1 MKLSVCIDAV
11 LSKLAPEAAI
21 RALKNSRAD
30 AFEFWSWDNK
40 DISAIKKAMEE
51 TNLPLAAMCTS
62 YFNLTDPS
70 GRKSYLEGLK
80 RSIETAHTL
89 NCKTLISQV
98 GNDTG
103 KVREYQHKSIV
114 EGLSECKGMLESEGI
129 ILVIE
134 PLNLTIDHK
143 GYYLSKSSEAFD
155 IVSEVGSPNV
165 KVLYD
170 IYHQQVT
177 EGNII
182 NTIRENIDLI
192 GHFHAAGLPGR
203 QELNRGELYYPA
215 VFDAI
220 DHAGYQGYV
229 GLEYMPAGDPLA
241 SIEHY
246 DRF

>member
-11 LSKLAPEAAI
+11 LSKMAPQAAI
-21 RALKNSRAD
+21 RALINSRAD
-30 AFEFWSWDNK
+30 AFEFWSWENK

-51 TNLPLAAMCTS
+51 SNLPLSAMCTS

-134 PLNLTIDHK
+134 PLNLIIDHK

-215 VFDAI
+215 VFAAI

>member
-1 MKLSVCIDAV
+1 
-11 LSKLAPEAAI
+11 
-21 RALKNSRAD
+21 
-30 AFEFWSWDNK
+30 
-40 DISAIKKAMEE
+40 
-51 TNLPLAAMCTS
+51 
-62 YFNLTDPS
+62 
-70 GRKSYLEGLK
+70 
-80 RSIETAHTL
+80 
-89 NCKTLISQV
+89 
-98 GNDTG
+98 
-103 KVREYQHKSIV
+103 
-114 EGLSECKGMLESEGI
+114 MLESEGI

>member
-1 MKLSVCIDAV
+1 M
-11 LSKLAPEAAI
+11 
-21 RALKNSRAD
+21 
-30 AFEFWSWDNK
+30 
-40 DISAIKKAMEE
+40 
-51 TNLPLAAMCTS
+51 
-62 YFNLTDPS
+62 
-70 GRKSYLEGLK
+70 EGLK

-134 PLNLTIDHK
+134 PLNLIIDHK
-143 GYYLSKSSEAFD
+143 GYYLSKSGEAFD

-215 VFDAI
+215 VFAAI